1 MVLVILLIIFAKFIM
16 MGPKFMGQK
25 FIGPKFIMVRL
36 NNYLYI
42 YYKICQ
48 QQGKIRLRKE
58 KELFYTMKKLK
69 ICFLA

>member
-1 MVLVILLIIFAKFIM
+1 MIFAKFIM
-16 MGPKFMGQK
+16 MGPKFMSPK
-25 FIGPKFIMVRL
+25 FMGPKFIKVRL

-42 YYKICQ
+42 YY
-48 QQGKIRLRKE
+48 KIRLRKE